1 VEAWVIGGVALVL
14 SLRLVPLWVRGTR
27 EGGRAILSPDATES
41 DRQAALCGIAHRLPT
56 EVCTQSWGA
65 RARGVRGAAHAAGTA
80 PIARAATV
88 MDTNTSRATGDAH
101 TRPLALLAPPGATNP
116 RLAASIRCS
125 SPTHAQGLGH
135 TPPPRAHRA
144 VHAVPVVPRGEGASH
159 ESI

>member
-65 RARGVRGAAHAAGTA
+65 RARGVRGAAHAVALRSCWRNAQTS
-80 PIARAATV
+80 PSLFLHPWLTEPQLARHRV
-88 MDTNTSRATGDAH
+88 S
-101 TRPLALLAPPGATNP
+101 AL
-116 RLAASIRCS
+116 
-125 SPTHAQGLGH
+125 
-135 TPPPRAHRA
+135 
-144 VHAVPVVPRGEGASH
+144 EG
-159 ESI
+159 